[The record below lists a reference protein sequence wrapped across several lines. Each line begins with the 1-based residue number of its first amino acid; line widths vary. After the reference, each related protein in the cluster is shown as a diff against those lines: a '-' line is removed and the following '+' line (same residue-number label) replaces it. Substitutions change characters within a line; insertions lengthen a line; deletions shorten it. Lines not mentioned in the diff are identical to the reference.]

1 MRAGA
6 LLFSAFLGFAMLP
19 GCAHKA
25 APVKMDPLQNAY
37 GTETDW
43 NNSERIIPLNYQ
55 QAEGKRIFYEQ
66 CVWCHAD
73 QTPAGPSN
81 RSNVTPAPP
90 LWNDGATLNS
100 LSDAFLEK
108 FTAEGG
114 RAMGKSSMMPPYGNT
129 LTQSEIRALVAYARA
144 IAAPPYG
151 APSRAGQEK

>member
-6 LLFSAFLGFAMLP
+6 LLLSTALGFAILA
-19 GCAHKA
+19 GCAHKS
-25 APVKMDPLQNAY
+25 APVKIDPLQNAY
-37 GTETDW
+37 GSEPDW
-43 NNSERIIPLNYQ
+43 NDAQRIIPLSYEEAQ
-55 QAEGKRIFYEQ
+55 GKQIFYEQ

-108 FTAEGG
+108 FTAQGG
-114 RAMGKSSMMPPYGNT
+114 SAMGKSAMMPPYGQT
-129 LTQSEIRALVAYARA
+129 LTPEEIRAVVAYARA
-144 IAAPPYG
+144 IAIPAPQV
-151 APSRAGQEK
+151 PSRPGQK

>member
-6 LLFSAFLGFAMLP
+6 LLFSAALGFAVLA
-19 GCAHKA
+19 GCARKSA
-25 APVKMDPLQNAY
+25 LVKFDPLQNAY
-37 GTETDW
+37 DTEPDW
-43 NNSERIIPLNYQ
+43 NDAQRIIPLNYEEAQ
-55 QAEGKRIFYEQ
+55 GKQIFYEQ

-108 FTAEGG
+108 FTAQGG
-114 RAMGKSSMMPPYGNT
+114 TAMGKSAMMPAYGQT
-129 LTQSEIRALVAYARA
+129 LTPEEIRAVVAYARA
-144 IAAPPYG
+144 IAVPALR
-151 APSRAGQEK
+151 ATSRPGQK